1 MEKTEENWK
10 TYIPREVPLNWYR
23 FDLKFSIMLLELF
36 VKNAEDQI
44 EVSIQEYIKKKETL
58 VLDEHQ
64 EIDSAEIVNVHQGL
78 DSETW
83 DLEGVFKEYFPTL
96 QRRSAFL
103 SLYGFLEHDLDKLC
117 MLYKKFHSQNIDFRD
132 LKDLGIE
139 RSVKYLSIVAAL
151 PIDKGNNKWGKVKSI
166 QKIRNII
173 VHNDGKLIDLD
184 SNPRKAEQQI
194 VSENE
199 FLTGEN
205 EIIIMKGYLVFVL
218 EAFDCFFKYIDE
230 LIQNQSGIIKVAN
243 KK

>member
-1 MEKTEENWK
+1 MEKTEEKWK
-10 TYIPREVPLNWYR
+10 KYIPREVPLNWYR
-23 FDLKFSIMLLELF
+23 FDVKFSIELLELF
-36 VKNAEDQI
+36 IKNVEDQI
-44 EVSIQEYIKKKETL
+44 EVSIQEYFNKKETL

-64 EIDSAEIVNVHQGL
+64 EIDSAKNIDVYQGL
-78 DSETW
+78 DGKAW
-83 DLEGVFKEYFPTL
+83 DLEGVFKEYFPNL

-103 SLYGFLEHDLDKLC
+103 SLYGFLEHELDKLC
-117 MLYKKFHSQNIDFRD
+117 MLYKKSYSLNIDFRD

-151 PIDKGNNKWGKVKSI
+151 PIDKGNYKWGRVKSI

-184 SNPRKAEQQI
+184 GNQRKVEQQI
-194 VSENE
+194 VSDNE

-205 EIIIMKGYLVFVL
+205 DILIMKGYLVFVL
-218 EAFDCFFKYIDE
+218 EAFDCLFKYIDE
-230 LIQNQSGIIKVAN
+230 LIQHQGGTIQVAN